1 MEKQRAGFDRN
12 QLTGILLIAVLMVG
26 FGWWQSS
33 NMPERQP
40 GSDNVQNPQ
49 NSTSNLDDDSD
60 KPAGAVDFDSA
71 VADTIA
77 SGESMIAAN
86 DSNASNAFKAEEFT
100 IENEELRL
108 TFSTLGAKLVHA
120 QLRNHK
126 TYLKDTLSII
136 NNNQSWD
143 IIIPGDD
150 ALSTKEFELIS
161 HTGSSI
167 IFGSGETEVKVSLP
181 EKGFVVNYTVNGNSV
196 NGGNPVLTWERTANR
211 TEKGISNERI
221 YSTYAYKLREDG
233 DVENLS
239 GSGVNQTNYEVGA
252 VDWLAQKQHFF
263 SFIVHPE
270 QGFSSAR
277 LTTVNGLENDTNT
290 IKTFRSESTIDQT
303 INGAYSLPFTFYI
316 GPNQYQTLK
325 SLDQDYEKIIN
336 FGWGIFGWIGRGVVV
351 PIFNWL
357 EGYGLNYGL
366 IILIMVLIIKGALSP
381 LTFASYRSM
390 AKMRVLKPQIEAIHK
405 KYPNKKDAMAKQQA
419 QMALYREAGVNPLGG
434 CIPVLVQMPILFA
447 MFRFFPSSFEL
458 RGQSFLWA
466 TDLSTYDALISWDS
480 DIPILSTLFGNHI
493 SIFTLLMTGSTILYT
508 RMNQSMSASTGS
520 SGQMKQMQV
529 IMYLMPLIFMFV
541 LNSYPAGLTYYYFL
555 SNIVTFG
562 MQWAIRRSL
571 NDEAILA
578 KIEEKKSQPK
588 KQSRFQARLE
598 EMQRQQNLNRSQR
611 RK

>member
-40 GSDNVQNPQ
+40 GSDNIQNPQ
-49 NSTSNLDDDSD
+49 DSTSNLDDDSD
-60 KPAGAVDFDSA
+60 KPAGAADFNST

-77 SGESMIAAN
+77 SAESMIAAN
-86 DSNASNAFKAEEFT
+86 DSNAFKAEEFT
-100 IENEELRL
+100 IENKELRL

-120 QLRNHK
+120 QLRKHK

-143 IIIPGDD
+143 IIIPGDE

-239 GSGVNQTNYEVGA
+239 GSGVNQSNYEVGA

-277 LTTVNGLENDTNT
+277 LTTVNGGENDTNT

>member
-86 DSNASNAFKAEEFT
+86 DSNAFKAEEFT
-100 IENEELRL
+100 IENKELRL

-120 QLRNHK
+120 QLQNHK